1 LHNLHLLIIIVKSKE
16 LIIRAIK
23 IALIV
28 GIILNIIN
36 QGDYIFSLEF
46 EKINIYKAILTFFVP
61 FFVSMYTAITMKMK
75 FHVGEKAIENITLRC
90 KICNSCKNLKKEEI
104 IPFCDTC
111 NENTVWKL
119 SSIKDKKCNHS

>member
-1 LHNLHLLIIIVKSKE
+1 MNNLDLLIIIIKSKE

-46 EKINIYKAILTFFVP
+46 EKINMYKAILTFFVP
-61 FFVSMYTAITMKMK
+61 FFVSMYTAVTMKMK

-90 KICNSCKNLKKEEI
+90 KVCNSCKTLQKEEV

-111 NENTVWKL
+111 HEKTIWKL

>member
-1 LHNLHLLIIIVKSKE
+1 MNNLELLLIIIKSKE

-61 FFVSMYTAITMKMK
+61 FFVSMYTAVTMKMK

-90 KICNSCKNLKKEEI
+90 KVCNSCKILQKKEV

-111 NENTVWKL
+111 HEKTIWKL

>member
-1 LHNLHLLIIIVKSKE
+1 MNNLELLLIIIKSKE

-46 EKINIYKAILTFFVP
+46 EKINMYKAILTFFVP
-61 FFVSMYTAITMKMK
+61 FFVSMYTAVTMKMK

-90 KICNSCKNLKKEEI
+90 KICNSCKTLQKEEV

-111 NENTVWKL
+111 HEKTIWKL

>member
-1 LHNLHLLIIIVKSKE
+1 MYKLELLLIIIKSKE

-46 EKINIYKAILTFFVP
+46 EKINFYKAILTFFVP
-61 FFVSMYTAITMKMK
+61 FFVSMYTAVTMKMK

-90 KICNSCKNLKKEEI
+90 KVCNSCKTLKKEEV

-111 NENTVWKL
+111 HEKTVWKL
-119 SSIKDKKCNHS
+119 SSIKDKKCNQS

>member
-1 LHNLHLLIIIVKSKE
+1 MHNIQLLIIIIKSKD

-28 GIILNIIN
+28 GIILNLIN
-36 QGDYIFSLEF
+36 QGDYIFSFEF
-46 EKINIYKAILTFFVP
+46 EKINPFKAILTFFVP
-61 FFVSMYTAITMKMK
+61 FFVSMYTAVTMKMK

-90 KICNSCKNLKKEEI
+90 KICNSCKNLQKEEV
-104 IPFCDTC
+104 IPFCNICHEKTI
-111 NENTVWKL
+111 WKL